1 MIQTII
7 FSSIKGGVG
16 KSVSSVNVAINMAIA
31 MPQNDIIL
39 IDLDPQSNSS
49 KYLGYTPDKLE
60 LSSVDLFDDPNI
72 TINDVKYKYEH
83 EDIEGNLYVIP
94 TDISLRTIRTRAVFK
109 ELDYEEY
116 NTILKNKIDDY
127 NRISKRN
134 TIIIIDTKGG
144 DATDIL
150 TINAMMCG
158 ERVICPVNPC
168 EFTTEGLNFLSTDIN
183 YIREKYNRK
192 LRLAGVVKTMWKQ
205 ANHQATKN
213 VDKELEPYK
222 NLLYDTVIPSGIH
235 VQKSIQERLP
245 LSLSSSKNSP
255 VSKAYE
261 ELSME
266 ILTKWERI
274 VR

>member
-1 MIQTII
+1 MVQTLI

-16 KSVSSVNVAINMAIA
+16 KSVSSVNIAVNMALI

-39 IDLDPQSNSS
+39 IDLDPQSNAS

-72 TINDVKYKYEH
+72 TINDVKYKSDKLDNFFMIPS
-83 EDIEGNLYVIP
+83 DI
-94 TDISLRTIRTRAVFK
+94 TLRTIRTRAVFK

-127 NRISKRN
+127 DKTSERN
-134 TIIIIDTKGG
+134 TIIVIDTKGG

-168 EFTTEGLNFLSTDIN
+168 EFTTEGLNFLSSDVD

-192 LRLAGVVKTMWKQ
+192 LRLAGVFKTMWKQ
-205 ANHQATKN
+205 ANHNATKN
-213 VDKELEPYK
+213 VEKELEPYSK
-222 NLLYDTVIPSGIH
+222 LMYDTVVPSGIH
-235 VQKSIQERLP
+235 VQTSIQEKLP
-245 LSLSSSKNSP
+245 LALSSVKSSP
-255 VSKAYE
+255 VAKAYN
-261 ELSME
+261 ELSKE
-266 ILTKWERI
+266 ILIKWERI